1 MVNNNIKLMQGNEAC
16 VEGALAAGMKFFAG
30 YPITPSTEIAEI
42 SAQRLPR
49 VGGKFIQMED
59 EIAGMAATIGGSLA
73 GLKSMTATS
82 GPGFS
87 LKQEN
92 IGYAMLTEIPCVVVD
107 VQRGGPSTGLPTA
120 PSQSDVMQAKWGTH
134 GDHPVIALSPS
145 SIRETY
151 DLTIQAFNFAEK
163 YRTPVFLM
171 LDEVIGHMREKIEI
185 PDPSEIEIVNRV
197 APEESEKSDYKAYDN
212 SREVPKMA
220 AFGQGFKFHVTG
232 LMHDEFGFPKNDPT
246 VTEILM
252 DRIMSKIENNLD
264 DILLYDEYYTEDM
277 DLLILSYG
285 GTYRSVMSAVREAQR
300 SGKKVGVFK
309 AKTLWPF
316 PEKRIQELSE
326 KVDNLIVAEM
336 NLGQYYY
343 EVDRVARKNCKV
355 SLLGKANGEPITPTE
370 VLNKIEEVL

>member
-1 MVNNNIKLMQGNEAC
+1 MQGNEAC
-16 VEGALAAGMKFFAG
+16 VEGAIAAGMKFFAG

-42 SAQRLPR
+42 SAQRLPQ

-92 IGYAMLTEIPCVVVD
+92 IGYAMLTEVPCVVVD
-107 VQRGGPSTGLPTA
+107 VQRGGPSTGLPTS

-134 GDHPVIALSPS
+134 GDHPVIALTPS
-145 SIRETY
+145 SVRETF
-151 DLTIQAFNFAEK
+151 DLTVQAFNFAEK

-185 PDPSEIEIVNRV
+185 PEPSEIEIFNRKR
-197 APEESEKSDYKAYDN
+197 PSKNEKKTFKAFDN
-212 SREVPKMA
+212 SEEVPKMA
-220 AFGQGFKFHVTG
+220 AFGEGFAFHVTG
-232 LMHDEFGFPKNDPT
+232 LMHDEFGFPSNSSE
-246 VTEILM
+246 VTQTLM
-252 DRIMSKIENNLD
+252 DRIMGKIDNNLD
-264 DILLYDEYYTEDM
+264 DLLLYDEYDTEDM

-285 GTYRSVMSAVREAQR
+285 GACRSVLSAQREAKKK
-300 SGKKVGVFK
+300 GYKVGVFK
-309 AKTLWPF
+309 AITLWPF
-316 PEKRIQELSE
+316 PEKRVRELSE
-326 KVDNLIVAEM
+326 KVSNLLVVEM

-343 EVDRVARKNCKV
+343 EVDRVATDQCKV
-355 SLLGKANGEPITPTE
+355 SLLGKGNGETITPVE

>member
-1 MVNNNIKLMQGNEAC
+1 MENKNIKLMQGNEAC
-16 VEGALAAGMKFFAG
+16 VEGAIAAGMKFFAG

-42 SAQRLPR
+42 SAQRLPQ

-92 IGYAMLTEIPCVVVD
+92 IGYAMLTEVPCVVVD
-107 VQRGGPSTGLPTA
+107 VQRGGPSTGLPTS

-134 GDHPVIALSPS
+134 GDHPVIALTPS
-145 SIRETY
+145 SVRETF
-151 DLTIQAFNFAEK
+151 DLTVQAFNFAEK

-185 PDPSEIEIVNRV
+185 PEPSEIEIFNRKR
-197 APEESEKSDYKAYDN
+197 PSKNEKKTFKAFDN
-212 SREVPKMA
+212 SEEVPKMA
-220 AFGQGFKFHVTG
+220 AFGEGFAFHVTG
-232 LMHDEFGFPKNDPT
+232 LMHDEFGFPSNSSE
-246 VTEILM
+246 VTQTLM
-252 DRIMSKIENNLD
+252 DRIMGKIDNNLD
-264 DILLYDEYYTEDM
+264 DLLLYDEYDTEDM
-277 DLLILSYG
+277 YLLILSYG
-285 GTYRSVMSAVREAQR
+285 GACRSVLSAQREAKKK
-300 SGKKVGVFK
+300 GYKVGVFK
-309 AKTLWPF
+309 AITLWPF
-316 PEKRIQELSE
+316 PEKRVRELSE
-326 KVDNLIVAEM
+326 KVSNLLVVEM

-343 EVDRVARKNCKV
+343 EVDRVATDQCKV
-355 SLLGKANGEPITPTE
+355 SLLGKGNGETITPVE